1 MVLEGNPE
9 YPGAVAAGPGA
20 MLMVLAPAIFPTV
33 LLPQL
38 PFTSWVP
45 PSYNLP
51 ISNVPGPQ
59 QQMYFNGAR
68 VDEIYPVSVVYD
80 GQALNVTVCSYAD
93 RIGVGY
99 VADRDVVAD
108 IDDLI
113 PLTEK
118 ALADLE
124 AAVRSA

>member
-1 MVLEGNPE
+1 
-9 YPGAVAAGPGA
+9 VAAQGPGA
-20 MLMVLAPAIFPTV
+20 MLVVLMPAIGPTV

-38 PFTSWVP
+38 PFTDWVR

-59 QQMYFNGAR
+59 RQMYFNGAH

-80 GQALNVTVCSYAD
+80 GMALNVTVCSYAD

-118 ALADLE
+118 ALAELE
-124 AAVRSA
+124 AAVRLA